1 MSIDRFI
8 PLGNT
13 SFTGCGYVIV
23 SGGGG
28 GGGSSSSSS
37 SSTKA
42 THNHTSLRCVSI
54 TYPFWPLPSPSPVL
68 ATGTSPSCCV
78 AGAKS
83 VWAFVSAA
91 GLGMPMVKVPPFV
104 FNEVDD
110 DDDENDFQMLNGGGF
125 AWAHSIARS
134 ATRICTVSFHPPPL
148 LPSSA
153 SSAHLPPS
161 SLYEEYIVSS
171 TVSWR
176 KTQDSR

>member
-28 GGGSSSSSS
+28 GGGDSSSSSS
-37 SSTKA
+37 SS
-42 THNHTSLRCVSI
+42 SPLRCVSI

-91 GLGMPMVKVPPFV
+91 GLGMPMVKVPPFA

-110 DDDENDFQMLNGGGF
+110 DDDKNDFQMLNGGGF
-125 AWAHSIARS
+125 AWAHSTALS
-134 ATRICTVSFHPPPL
+134 ATRICSVSFRQPPL
-148 LPSSA
+148 LPSST
-153 SSAHLPPS
+153 SSAPLSPS
-161 SLYEEYIVSS
+161 SLYQEYLVSS